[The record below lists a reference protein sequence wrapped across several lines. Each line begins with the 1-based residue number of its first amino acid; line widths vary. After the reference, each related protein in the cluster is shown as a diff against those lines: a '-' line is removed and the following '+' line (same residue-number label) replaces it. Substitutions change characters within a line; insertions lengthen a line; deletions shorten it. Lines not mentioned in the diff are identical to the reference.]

1 MDFVQINKATQP
13 KKVMA
18 ARNSLYSS
26 GSGFNKYEALII
38 VIDSLK
44 SIYGIRLTAK
54 IIHTLGVDKIE
65 GF

>member
-1 MDFVQINKATQP
+1 MDFIQINKATQS
-13 KKVMA
+13 KKVMS
-18 ARNSLYSS
+18 ARNKLYST
-26 GSGFNKYEALII
+26 GNGFNKYDALIL

-44 SIYGIRLTAK
+44 KIYGIGLTAK